1 MVQVDSNDELGQLAD
16 TLNLLSAQVTD
27 LIDDLEE
34 KPAESH
40 TLLLESI
47 ESISEGIALYNAN
60 DRLMLT
66 ASTTICTLY

>member
-40 TLLLESI
+40 ALLERVS
-47 ESISEGIALYNAN
+47 
-60 DRLMLT
+60 
-66 ASTTICTLY
+66 